1 MLRKKRESMIKRL
14 LVIAVLSVGVTG
26 CFMAPLAFIG
36 PATSGF
42 STASLIQSGVSTG
55 ANYVVKKSTG
65 KTITEHVM
73 QSLKSDVIKQSYVPK
88 NEPEKILKQYNK
100 PYNAISERC
109 RKFDFYCK
117 RILNKNPDL
126 AKSLL
131 PNVESNTGCKKY
143 DFYCKRL
150 SKKEWL
156 QYINQN
162 KSLLGSS

>member
-1 MLRKKRESMIKRL
+1 MLTKKRESMIKRL
-14 LVIAVLSVGVTG
+14 FVITTLGVTLSG
-26 CFMAPLAFIG
+26 CFMAPLALLG

-42 STASLIQSGVSTG
+42 STASLIQSGVTSG
-55 ANYVVKKSTG
+55 ANYMVKKSTG
-65 KTITEHVM
+65 KTISEHVI
-73 QSLKSDVIKQSYVPK
+73 QSLNKDIVKQSYVPN

-109 RKFDFYCK
+109 KKFDFYCK
-117 RILNKNPDL
+117 RILNKNPGL

-131 PNVESNTGCKKY
+131 PNVKSDTGCKKY
-143 DFYCKRL
+143 DLYCKRL
-150 SKKEWL
+150 SKKKWL

>member
-1 MLRKKRESMIKRL
+1 MLTKKRESMIKRL
-14 LVIAVLSVGVTG
+14 LVITALGVTLSG
-26 CFMAPLAFIG
+26 CFMAPLALLG
-36 PATSGF
+36 PVTSGF
-42 STASLIQSGVSTG
+42 STASLIQSGVTSG

-65 KTITEHVM
+65 RSISEHVI
-73 QSLKSDVIKQSYVPK
+73 QSLSDDIVKQSYVPN
-88 NEPEKILKQYNK
+88 NEPKKILKQYNK

-109 RKFDFYCK
+109 KKFDFYCK
-117 RILNKNPDL
+117 RILNKNPGL

-131 PNVESNTGCKKY
+131 PNVESNTGCKEY

-150 SKKEWL
+150 SKKKWL

>member
-1 MLRKKRESMIKRL
+1 MIKRL
-14 LVIAVLSVGVTG
+14 LVIVTLGVTLSG
-26 CFMAPLAFIG
+26 CFMAPLALIG

-65 KTITEHVM
+65 KTITEHIM
-73 QSLKSDVIKQSYVPK
+73 QSLKSDIIKQSYVPE

-109 RKFDFYCK
+109 KKFDFYCK
-117 RILNKNPDL
+117 RMLNKNPGL

-131 PNVESNTGCKKY
+131 PNVKSDTGCKKY
-143 DFYCKRL
+143 DLYCKRL
-150 SKKEWL
+150 SKKKWL